1 MINVDCDYV
10 RNFVL
15 TLLFMVSHHICRA
28 IYNKN
33 IQAVSFIS
41 LLLKEISAADGSVQL
56 PEPPW
61 PLVTYIN
68 PLSLMGLSVFKVQVE
83 RRLPSQ
89 PVVLNFHIPNREVCE
104 FYVHEHT

>member
-1 MINVDCDYV
+1 MCATLFL
-10 RNFVL
+10 RFCLWSRTTFVVPSTTKIFKL
-15 TLLFMVSHHICRA
+15 VFKLE
-28 IYNKN
+28 
-33 IQAVSFIS
+33 VSFIS